1 MLLVDTDTE
10 WWKHEKEYRELEK
23 TLRRSKDQEIQ
34 REMKTIRLRD
44 MYNKMLKEE
53 KSKSSSTGS

>member
-23 TLRRSKDQEIQ
+23 TLRRSKEQEIKN
-34 REMKTIRLRD
+34 EMKTIRLRD
-44 MYNKMLKEE
+44 MYDKMMKEE
-53 KSKSSSTGS
+53 KSKSSSAGT